1 MAGERRRRRRRVIE
15 CAAWRRKKGDR
26 EEEWGGGGV
35 GCLVFKNKETR
46 GGWGEREEQTGRGE
60 GSGVEVRGGWLAG
73 WRRGWVV
80 SVERGGRTRLNKAHV
95 QVII

>member
-46 GGWGEREEQTGRGE
+46 GGEREEQTGRGE

-73 WRRGWVV
+73 AVAGLCLWREGA
-80 SVERGGRTRLNKAHV
+80 ERG
-95 QVII
+95 

>member
-35 GCLVFKNKETR
+35 GRLVFKNKETR
-46 GGWGEREEQTGRGE
+46 GGGKRERGADRQRRGFSSRGE
-60 GSGVEVRGGWLAG
+60 GRLAG
-73 WRRGWVV
+73 WRRGRVV
-80 SVERGGRTRLNKAHV
+80 SVERGGRARLNKAHV